1 MFECRSRARCAE
13 RLRPVTRAGNK
24 TFTYDLNGNMK
35 SMATTTQTDDGSGG
49 TTTSTVTRNLYW
61 DDENRLLRT
70 NEATAL
76 TTYSYDDKGNRVI
89 KSGKYGEVVY
99 VNSNYTVRNNTL
111 ISKHV
116 FAGNT
121 RVCSKVSDTEMVDG
135 TSTRVDKGIYYYH
148 GDHLGSSS
156 VITDKTG
163 GFYEH
168 LEYFPY
174 GETWIQE
181 KAETAESLPYK
192 FTSKEYDPETG
203 LYYHGARYRDPRV
216 GGWLSP
222 DPALIEY
229 LPTGNKN
236 KDNNLPGMGGVFYP
250 VNLNVYH
257 YAANNPLKFIDPD
270 GNDIILLNKSYGA
283 AGNGHNGVLIGN
295 DKYGWHYFSKDGP
308 SGGSGGAHNHA
319 TYKTLADFR
328 AANMNSEERLND
340 YDRGYRVETSVSQDI
355 DMVNAGYE
363 YIDRGYSFSEKNKN
377 GEVKQNCADLAADI
391 ISAGGLKIEKPR
403 GGSIEIEGT
412 PIDAVENILGEI
424 TEPNTQ
430 FNNFMRD
437 NKGES
442 IKFRTEP
449 PVKSLL
455 PPKG

>member
-1 MFECRSRARCAE
+1 
-13 RLRPVTRAGNK
+13 
-24 TFTYDLNGNMK
+24 MK

-156 VITDKTG
+156 VITDRTG

-174 GETWIQE
+174 GEVWVNE
-181 KAETAESLPYK
+181 RVSADVESVPYK
-192 FTSKEYDPETG
+192 FTGKERDPETG
-203 LYYHGARYRDPRV
+203 LYYHGARYRDPQI
-216 GGWLSP
+216 GGWLSA
-222 DPALIEY
+222 DPALLEY

-236 KDNNLPGMGGVFYP
+236 KDSNLPGMGGVFNP
-250 VNLNVYH
+250 INLNLYH
-257 YAANNPLKFIDPD
+257 YAGNNPVKFVDPD
-270 GNDIILLNKSYGA
+270 GERIILVSGSNLAFNDPRGKWDTNKVYAFKSTAIDRSFLGWFGFKQKLLGSVEKTHHGGFEGWESNPWYSIYDENGNYV
-283 AGNGHNGVLIGN
+283 AGFWDTVR
-295 DKYGWHYFSKDGP
+295 KDGEMELYT
-308 SGGSGGAHNHA
+308 SGGSF
-319 TYKTLADFR
+319 L
-328 AANMNSEERLND
+328 
-340 YDRGYRVETSVSQDI
+340 
-355 DMVNAGYE
+355 
-363 YIDRGYSFSEKNKN
+363 
-377 GEVKQNCADLAADI
+377 
-391 ISAGGLKIEKPR
+391 
-403 GGSIEIEGT
+403 
-412 PIDAVENILGEI
+412 IDAVSDVFSVLKITKAAKLSNADGLRKLGKELLPGAEDIKELSPEKDVINTILDMTPGIGTYRSGKEFI
-424 TEPNTQ
+424 
-430 FNNFMRD
+430 
-437 NKGES
+437 NKGSED
-442 IKFRTEP
+442 IKNKELLDE
-449 PVKSLL
+449 VK
-455 PPKG
+455 